1 MKAVTF
7 NKLHLHELKELYS
20 AEMQIAQALPKM
32 AEAAESAQFNRKTQ
46 SRIRASKSRTRLY
59 FHNCASQ

>member
-32 AEAAESAQFNRKTQ
+32 AEAAESPQFNRKTQ
-46 SRIRASKSRTRLY
+46 SRIRASKSRT
-59 FHNCASQ
+59 SQ